1 MGYMSEE
8 EILQFVEEQMSIRDS
23 NRIQELEVKVDKLEV
38 MVRTLLDAFTCHNDQ
53 KYVSYFRHTCLSL
66 LVAIGGL

>member
-38 MVRTLLDAFTCHNDQ
+38 MVRTLLDAFNEIKEPDRGE
-53 KYVSYFRHTCLSL
+53 KKKKD
-66 LVAIGGL
+66 

>member
-8 EILQFVEEQMSIRDS
+8 EIFQFVEEQMSIRDS

-38 MVRTLLDAFTCHNDQ
+38 MVRTLLDAFNEIKEPDRGE
-53 KYVSYFRHTCLSL
+53 KKKKD
-66 LVAIGGL
+66 

>member
-23 NRIQELEVKVDKLEV
+23 NRIQELEVKVDKLEI
-38 MVRTLLDAFTCHNDQ
+38 MVRTLLDAFNETKESD
-53 KYVSYFRHTCLSL
+53 
-66 LVAIGGL
+66 IGKKKKN

>member
-38 MVRTLLDAFTCHNDQ
+38 MVRTLLDAFNEIKEPARGEKKKKD
-53 KYVSYFRHTCLSL
+53 
-66 LVAIGGL
+66 

>member
-1 MGYMSEE
+1 MSEE

-38 MVRTLLDAFTCHNDQ
+38 MVRTLLDAFNEIKEPDRGE
-53 KYVSYFRHTCLSL
+53 KKKKD
-66 LVAIGGL
+66 

>member
-38 MVRTLLDAFTCHNDQ
+38 MVRTLLDAFNETKEPDRGE
-53 KYVSYFRHTCLSL
+53 KKKKD
-66 LVAIGGL
+66 

>member
-38 MVRTLLDAFTCHNDQ
+38 MVRTLLDAFNETKEPD
-53 KYVSYFRHTCLSL
+53 
-66 LVAIGGL
+66 IGKKKKN